1 MSVCPQRQRRGRRML
16 DSCHGSPKSG
26 PFIRVVPMLSTL
38 LGWGRPPLSGAVL
51 LLALAT
57 ATAPAMPQAKE
68 VSQIAID
75 YPAEGSVFP
84 PDIAAPTF
92 LWRDADPSATSWRI
106 EFAGPQ
112 IASSG
117 A

>member
-1 MSVCPQRQRRGRRML
+1 MGRRNAL
-16 DSCHGSPKSG
+16 
-26 PFIRVVPMLSTL
+26 
-38 LGWGRPPLSGAVL
+38 L

-57 ATAPAMPQAKE
+57 ATAPAMPQAKD

-75 YPAEGSVFP
+75 YPAEGSIFP

-106 EFAGPQ
+106 EFTLPGRKDKLEIVPSGDLLQVGDSDSECVGAVQ
-112 IASSG
+112 IGRASWSLKE
-117 A
+117 